1 MTRRRIF
8 DLEKC
13 SIYQG
18 GGKEEQRYLSIRW
31 KLSNCIVWAMEAA
44 VIRPVSLR
52 GGAKAWRRL
61 LVGLMVLVVISLFVK
76 VWLDMS
82 YLEIEWRGNEREH
95 LVLRRRV
102 DAAAAKQ
109 NVFKETDVFL
119 QQKQP
124 AEAAIPDIWLKPRS
138 DNFYQCITQPIDRI
152 SPTMGTNGYI
162 LVHAN
167 GGLNQ
172 MRTGICDMVAVAKIM
187 NATLALIFFFYKLD
201 YNEFKDIFDWRRFID
216 VLKDEVEIVESLP
229 PDYAAIQPFVKAPV
243 SWSKAIYYAKDML
256 ELLKQHKVLKLTHSD
271 SRLANNDLANWIQR
285 LRCQANYVALRYK
298 EEIEELGR
306 KLVAR
311 LRNNGS
317 PYIAL
322 HLRYEKDV
330 LAFTGCTH
338 NLTAEEA
345 EELQVMRYNVKHWK
359 EKDINSEERRINGGC
374 PMTPR
379 EAALFLKAMGYPS
392 STKIYIVAGVIYGRD
407 SMTTLQSEY
416 PNIFTHFNL
425 ATEEELEPFKVYHNR
440 LAALDYIVALESNVF
455 VYTYDGNMARA
466 VQGHRKFEDFRKTI
480 DPDRKNFVKVIDSM
494 DNGELSW
501 EQFSSEVKRLHA
513 NRLGGPYRRIPGKA
527 PKLEENFYANP
538 FPGCICEQSFS
549 LKDQA

>member
-1 MTRRRIF
+1 
-8 DLEKC
+8 
-13 SIYQG
+13 
-18 GGKEEQRYLSIRW
+18 
-31 KLSNCIVWAMEAA
+31 MEAA

-61 LVGLMVLVVISLFVK
+61 LVGLMVLVVISVSVK

-124 AEAAIPDIWLKPRS
+124 AKAAIPDIWLKPRS
-138 DNFYQCITQPIDRI
+138 DNYYQCITQPIDRI
-152 SPTMGTNGYI
+152 SPTVGTNGYI

-172 MRTGICDMVAVAKIM
+172 MRIGICDMVVVAKIM
-187 NATLALIFFFYKLD
+187 NATLVLPSLD
-201 YNEFKDIFDWRRFID
+201 HQSFWTDPSEFKDIFDWRRFID
-216 VLKDEVEIVESLP
+216 VLKEEVEIVESLP
-229 PDYAAIQPFVKAPV
+229 PDYVAIHPFLKAPV
-243 SWSKAIYYAKDML
+243 SWSKAIYYTKDML

-271 SRLANNDLANWIQR
+271 SRLANNDLSNWIQR
-285 LRCQANYVALRYK
+285 LRFRANYVALRYT

-322 HLRYEKDV
+322 HLRYERICLHL
-330 LAFTGCTH
+330 LA
-338 NLTAEEA
+338 A
-345 EELQVMRYNVKHWK
+345 
-359 EKDINSEERRINGGC
+359 
-374 PMTPR
+374 P
-379 EAALFLKAMGYPS
+379 
-392 STKIYIVAGVIYGRD
+392 
-407 SMTTLQSEY
+407 TTLLPKRQRYFESCVTMLSTGKRKISIARKGESMESEY

-425 ATEEELEPFKVYHNR
+425 ATEEELELFKLYHDR

-455 VYTYDGNMARA
+455 VYTHDGNMAKA

-480 DPDRKNFVKVIDSM
+480 DPDRKNFVILIDRM

-501 EQFSSEVKRLHA
+501 EHFSSEVKRLHA
-513 NRLGGPYRRIPGKA
+513 NRLAGPYRRIPGKA

-549 LKDQA
+549 LKDQD